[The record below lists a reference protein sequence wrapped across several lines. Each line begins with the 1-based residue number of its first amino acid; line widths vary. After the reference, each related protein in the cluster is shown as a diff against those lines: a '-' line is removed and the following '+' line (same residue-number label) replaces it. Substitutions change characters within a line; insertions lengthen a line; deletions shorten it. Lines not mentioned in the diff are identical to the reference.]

1 MYIPLNKKANT
12 GCLEV
17 EAHFKFCK
25 FSDLSKSLEMGG
37 KEGMLDLDSFVAEQL
52 KLLGLERE
60 AEIAEASAYV
70 PFGQRTID

>member
-1 MYIPLNKKANT
+1 MDDK
-12 GCLEV
+12 
-17 EAHFKFCK
+17 AHFKFCK

-37 KEGMLDLDSFVAEQL
+37 KEGVLDLDSFVAEQL

>member
-1 MYIPLNKKANT
+1 
-12 GCLEV
+12 
-17 EAHFKFCK
+17 
-25 FSDLSKSLEMGG
+25 MGG
-37 KEGMLDLDSFVAEQL
+37 KEGVLDLDSFVAEQL